1 MLLSM
6 TGYGKA
12 VCDMGSKSITIEIKS
27 LNSKQFEVN
36 TRIPP
41 LYKEKDIE
49 IRNTL
54 NEKLVRGKV
63 DFYLTIDILEAKETP
78 QLNLPVIKNYYEQI
92 VKASN
97 ELKID
102 LPISLMDSIMRLPD
116 TLTIAK
122 QELEEEEWKQI
133 TKSIHVALG
142 ELTSFRQQEGNA
154 LEKDIKE
161 RIEKIIKNLESI
173 TPFEDKRIDAIK
185 NRIASNLNDI
195 VGADKINGDR
205 FEQEMIYYIEK
216 MDITEEK
223 VRLKNHCDFF
233 LETMTENATN
243 GKKLGFISQE
253 IGREINTI
261 GSKAGDSDI
270 QRIVVEMKDELEKI
284 KEQLMNVL

>member
-12 VCDMGSKSITIEIKS
+12 VCDLDSKSITIEIKS
-27 LNSKQFEVN
+27 LNSKQFEAN

-54 NEKLVRGKV
+54 NEHLIRGKV
-63 DFYLTIDILEAKETP
+63 DFYLSVDILEAKETP
-78 QLNLPVIKNYYEQI
+78 QLNMPVIKNYFEQMVSAI
-92 VKASN
+92 A

-102 LPISLMDSIMRLPD
+102 MPVGIIDSIMRLPD
-116 TLTIAK
+116 TLTIAR
-122 QELEEEEWKQI
+122 QELEEQEWKKI
-133 TKSIHVALG
+133 LASICKAAE
-142 ELTSFRQQEGNA
+142 ELTAFRAQEGAA

-161 RIEKIIKNLESI
+161 RVQMISSKLESI
-173 TPFEDKRIDAIK
+173 TPFEDKRIDVIK
-185 NRIASNLNDI
+185 TRIANSLSELSGPDN
-195 VGADKINGDR
+195 INSER
-205 FEQEMIYYIEK
+205 FEQEMIYYLEK

-223 VRLKNHCDFF
+223 VRLKNHCGYF
-233 LETMTENATN
+233 LETMQEKSAN